1 MATILSQEL
10 LQTMI
15 GDKKYCS
22 EFSFFCNPPV
32 KAKGGCGRCG
42 RRGTQAVDWNQL
54 KKSVI
59 GMPDD
64 RKNLMKQ
71 MLGISSLKVWYLDA
85 RGSQQNA
92 LI

>member
-1 MATILSQEL
+1 MATILSEEL

-15 GDKKYCS
+15 DNREYCD
-22 EFSFFCNPPV
+22 EFNFFCNPPV
-32 KAKGGCGRCG
+32 KANGSCRSCG
-42 RRGTQAVDWNQL
+42 RRSSQSIDWNQL
-54 KKSVI
+54 KRNVL

-71 MLGISSLKVWYLDA
+71 MLGISSLKVWYRDS
-85 RGSQQNA
+85 RGRQQHG